1 MDVQQRLHA
10 YLLVLL
16 SALYPVL
23 FVETRFACRDAGGGV
38 LHSDCIA
45 LPLVAPLAN
54 VEDALLLAALFSSV
68 LRRDL
73 RRNKEAP
80 NICTMPLISDLSV
93 VVNITRAAAVS

>member
-23 FVETRFACRDAGGGV
+23 FVETRFACRDVGGGV
-38 LHSDCIA
+38 LHSDFIA
-45 LPLVAPLAN
+45 LPLVAPHAN

-68 LRRDL
+68 IRRDL
-73 RRNKEAP
+73 RRKKEAP
-80 NICTMPLISDLSV
+80 NICTMPLNSDPSV
-93 VVNITRAAAVS
+93 VVNITRAAAVA